1 MKRFTRRIFS
11 VLLVLALLFTLAP
24 ITLISA
30 SAEGEAGNTG
40 EKPSEPKPDTIT
52 LYVTK
57 VVTEAVTDPESG
69 EIITPAVTEEVK
81 EVIEDK
87 TKVQSGA
94 GWSWTPEVKEGE
106 TTTPGYLTLENFN
119 GTYIESDQSLDIK
132 LKGKNTITGKS
143 FEEALPAE
151 EGAEPKTVTT
161 VYGIRLKTGVLT
173 IDKTESSTEDVLTID
188 LGTVSNKAY
197 GVYLDAL
204 AVFSGV
210 SIRGGTVNISGTQV
224 SDENLCAFGVKLGR
238 INVTE
243 DSNLNV
249 TMSKTGQLKEND
261 KINVVTGRAYA
272 LVADTSGNI
281 NIDCS
286 DFPDATTL
294 VSLFTVERGFSG
306 TATLKAPSG
315 EGKENA
321 KIGGLDTFRPEAT
334 GTVTFVGKIEFV
346 SSIFTGN
353 NYLNNFEVTAPSE
366 YLFKS
371 SEGGDYVM
379 FNPVTGEAV
388 TATTISFADGEEK
401 DLALNPSATFDI
413 PEGKYGEAITPISL
427 ITAVKPGT
435 GNGSYTFTLK
445 EGSKLPSGL
454 SLSRS
459 GNITGKYTS
468 EYETGEATVAV
479 ISNGKIQELKVNYG
493 KVTVNNPVTEVKV
506 SAVEE
511 LPEKSDVGDE
521 ITFKAVV
528 NPDNADIKTVKWS
541 TTNDKVLELK
551 STSDKDNTATFEVIG
566 EGTVEVIATST
577 QGAVSSEPVE
587 ITAIDSGFYIILD
600 EETDTNYLTQ
610 FGEKYTGHEG
620 WIKLEGDDYYINNEG
635 ALLSGWQ
642 MIDGKWYYFYHDE
655 SDIMVTGWFEID
667 GSHYYFSQWGKMVT
681 GWEQINGNWY
691 YFNQWGKMVNGWNQI
706 NNRWYYFNQWGKM
719 VKGWA
724 QISNKWYYFNNNG
737 AMVKGWAAISGKW
750 YYFNNSGAMVTGW
763 ASVSGKWYYF
773 NNSGAMVTGWA
784 AISGKWYYF
793 NGSGAMVTGWQQI
806 GGKWYYFN
814 NSGVMLTGTQ
824 RINGRIYR
832 FNSSGAWIA

>member
-1 MKRFTRRIFS
+1 MKRFTRRFFS

-30 SAEGEAGNTG
+30 SAEGETGNTG

-57 VVTEAVTDPESG
+57 VVTEAVTDPETG
-69 EIITPAVTEEVK
+69 EIITPAVTEEVQ
-81 EVIEDK
+81 ETVTDK
-87 TKVQSGA
+87 SVEKSGT
-94 GWSWTPEVKEGE
+94 GWSWTPAVKDADGKVTAE
-106 TTTPGYLTLENFN
+106 GYLTLNGFN
-119 GTYIESDQSLDIK
+119 GTYIESDQSLNIK
-132 LKGKNTITGKS
+132 LKGENTITGKS
-143 FEEALPAE
+143 FEETMPAE

-161 VYGIRLKTGVLT
+161 VYGIRLKTGVLA

-210 SIRGGTVNISGTQV
+210 SIRGGTVNISGTQA

-294 VSLFTVERGFSG
+294 VSLFTVERGFLG

-366 YLFKS
+366 YVFKS

-401 DLALNPSATFDI
+401 DLELNPSATFDI

-435 GNGSYTFTLK
+435 GNGSYSFTLK

-459 GNITGKYTS
+459 GNITGKYNS
-468 EYETGEATVAV
+468 EYEAGEATVAV
-479 ISNGKIQELKVNYG
+479 ISNGKIQELKVGYG
-493 KVTVNNPVTEVKV
+493 MVTVNNPVTEVKV

-511 LPEKSDVGDE
+511 LPEKSEVGDE

-541 TTNDKVLELK
+541 TTNDEVLELK
-551 STSDKDNTATFEVIG
+551 SISDKDNTATFEVIG
-566 EGTVEVIATST
+566 EGTAKVIATST
-577 QGAVSSEPVE
+577 QGDVSSEPVE
-587 ITAIDSGFYIILD
+587 ITAIDSNIYIVFD
-600 EETDTNYLTQ
+600 EKTNTYYLER
-610 FGEKYTGHEG
+610 FHEKYTGYPG
-620 WIKLEGDDYYINNEG
+620 WTFLGGNWYYADNQG
-635 ALLSGWQ
+635 TLQSGWQ
-642 MIDGKWYYFYHDE
+642 IINGKWYFFDHHNRDVMVTGWRQINGKWYYMN
-655 SDIMVTGWFEID
+655 S
-667 GSHYYFSQWGKMVT
+667 S
-681 GWEQINGNWY
+681 
-691 YFNQWGKMVNGWNQI
+691 
-706 NNRWYYFNQWGKM
+706 
-719 VKGWA
+719 
-724 QISNKWYYFNNNG
+724 G
-737 AMVKGWAAISGKW
+737 AMVKGWAAVSGKWYYFNNSGAMVIGWAAISGKWYYLSSSGAMVKGWAAVSGKW

>member
-30 SAEGEAGNTG
+30 SAEGETGNTG

-57 VVTEAVTDPESG
+57 VVTEAVTDPETG
-69 EIITPAVTEEVK
+69 EIITPAVTEEVQ
-81 EVIEDK
+81 ETVTDK
-87 TKVQSGA
+87 SVEKSGT
-94 GWSWTPEVKEGE
+94 GWSWTPAVKDADGKVTAE
-106 TTTPGYLTLENFN
+106 GYLTLNGFN
-119 GTYIESDQSLDIK
+119 GTYIESDQSLNIN
-132 LKGKNTITGKS
+132 LKGENTITGKS

-238 INVTE
+238 INVNE

-566 EGTVEVIATST
+566 EGTAEVIATST

-600 EETDTNYLTQ
+600 EESDTNYLIQ

-620 WIKLEGDDYYINNEG
+620 WIELEGDYYYINNEG

-642 MIDGKWYYFYHDE
+642 KIDGKWYYFYHEE
-655 SDIMVTGWFEID
+655 SDIMVTGWA
-667 GSHYYFSQWGKMVT
+667 YV
-681 GWEQINGNWY
+681 NGNWY
-691 YFNQWGKMVNGWNQI
+691 YMSG
-706 NNRWYYFNQWGKM
+706 
-719 VKGWA
+719 
-724 QISNKWYYFNNNG
+724 SG
-737 AMVKGWAAISGKW
+737 AMVTGWAAISGKW

-763 ASVSGKWYYF
+763 AQISGKWYYLSS
-773 NNSGAMVTGWA
+773 SGAMVTGWA
-784 AISGKWYYF
+784 YVNGSWYYMSGSGAMVTGWAYINGSWYYMSGSGAMVTGWAQIGGKWYYF
-793 NGSGAMVTGWQQI
+793 NGSGAMLTGWQQI

-814 NSGVMLTGTQ
+814 GNGAMLTGTQ

>member
-30 SAEGEAGNTG
+30 SAEGETGNTG

-57 VVTEAVTDPESG
+57 VVTEAVTDPETG
-69 EIITPAVTEEVK
+69 EIITPAVTEEVQ
-81 EVIEDK
+81 ETVTDK
-87 TKVQSGA
+87 SVEKSGT
-94 GWSWTPEVKEGE
+94 GWSWTPAVKDADGKVTAE
-106 TTTPGYLTLENFN
+106 GYLTLNGFN
-119 GTYIESDQSLDIK
+119 GTYIESDQSLNIN
-132 LKGKNTITGKS
+132 LKGENTITGKS

-161 VYGIRLKTGVLT
+161 VYGIRVKTGTLT
-173 IDKTESSTEDVLTID
+173 IDKVNSSLTDILTID
-188 LGTVSNKAY
+188 LGIVSDTAY
-197 GVYLDAL
+197 GVYIDGLMFISR
-204 AVFSGV
+204 VE
-210 SIRGGTVNISGTQV
+210 INGGTVNVLGTQK
-224 SDENLCAFGVKLGR
+224 SDNGIYACGLNVGR
-238 INVTE
+238 LYVNN

-249 TMSKTGQLKEND
+249 KMIKTGQAAEKD
-261 KINVVTGRAYA
+261 KTNVLLGI
-272 LVADTSGNI
+272 GG
-281 NIDCS
+281 
-286 DFPDATTL
+286 
-294 VSLFTVERGFSG
+294 LFTVATSGTIDIDCTALPDGITVVQSIMAEHTFSG
-306 TATLKAPSG
+306 SMTIKAPSG
-315 EGKENA
+315 NGKENA
-321 KIGGLDTFRPEAT
+321 KIGVMSTFRSDTT
-334 GTVTFVGKIEFV
+334 GTVTFVGSVEFA
-346 SSIFTGN
+346 SDIFGQSD
-353 NYLNNFEVTAPSE
+353 YLNNFKVVAPTEYEFKKAESGNYRMFNPLTNEEVTAS
-366 YLFKS
+366 
-371 SEGGDYVM
+371 V
-379 FNPVTGEAV
+379 
-388 TATTISFADGEEK
+388 ISFDVGEEK
-401 DLALNPSATFDI
+401 DLELINSSFDI
-413 PEGKYGEAITPISL
+413 PEGKYGETITPINL
-427 ITAVKPGT
+427 KTAIKPGT
-435 GNGSYTFTLK
+435 GNGSYSFTIK
-445 EGSKLPSGL
+445 EGKLPDGL
-454 SLSRS
+454 SLTRS
-459 GNITGKYTS
+459 GTITGKYTA
-468 EYETGEATVAV
+468 ECGEGDVTIAV
-479 ISNGKIQELKVNYG
+479 ISGENVKDPPTIKIHYG
-493 KVTVNNPVTEVKV
+493 RVTVSNPVTSVTV
-506 SAVEE
+506 TPVDLPEE
-511 LPEKSDVGDE
+511 LDVGDE

-577 QGAVSSEPVE
+577 QGTVSSEPVE

-642 MIDGKWYYFYHDE
+642 KIDGKWYYFYHDE

-681 GWEQINGNWY
+681 GWTQINGNWY

-706 NNRWYYFNQWGKM
+706 NNKWYYFNQWGKM

-724 QISNKWYYFNNNG
+724 QISNKWYYFNASGAMLTGWQQIGGKWYYFNNSG

-750 YYFNNSGAMVTGW
+750 YYFNASGAML
-763 ASVSGKWYYF
+763 
-773 NNSGAMVTGWA
+773 
-784 AISGKWYYF
+784 
-793 NGSGAMVTGWQQI
+793 TGWQQI

-814 NSGVMLTGTQ
+814 GNGAMLTGTQ

>member
-30 SAEGEAGNTG
+30 SAEGETGNTG

-57 VVTEAVTDPESG
+57 VVTEAVTDPETG
-69 EIITPAVTEEVK
+69 EIITPAVTEEVQ
-81 EVIEDK
+81 ETVTDK
-87 TKVQSGA
+87 SVEKSGT
-94 GWSWTPEVKEGE
+94 GWSWTPAVKDADGKVTAE
-106 TTTPGYLTLENFN
+106 GYLTLNGFN
-119 GTYIESDQSLDIK
+119 GTYIESDQSLNIN
-132 LKGKNTITGKS
+132 LKGENTITGKS

-642 MIDGKWYYFYHDE
+642 KIDGKWYYFYHDE

-681 GWEQINGNWY
+681 GWTQINGNWY

-706 NNRWYYFNQWGKM
+706 NNKWYYFNQWGKM

-724 QISNKWYYFNNNG
+724 QISNKWYYFNASGAMLTGWQQIGGKWYYFNNSG

-750 YYFNNSGAMVTGW
+750 YYFNASGAML
-763 ASVSGKWYYF
+763 
-773 NNSGAMVTGWA
+773 
-784 AISGKWYYF
+784 
-793 NGSGAMVTGWQQI
+793 TGWQQI

-814 NSGVMLTGTQ
+814 SNGAMLTGTQ

>member
-143 FEEALPAE
+143 FEETMPAE

-173 IDKTESSTEDVLTID
+173 IDKTESSTEDVLTIN

-197 GVYLDAL
+197 AVYLDTIA
-204 AVFSGV
+204 FFYGV
-210 SIRGGTVNISGTQV
+210 SISGGTVNILGTQA

-261 KINVVTGRAYA
+261 KINVVIGRAYA

-306 TATLKAPSG
+306 TATVKAPFG

-366 YLFKS
+366 YVFKS

-388 TATTISFADGEEK
+388 TATTISFVDGEEK
-401 DLALNPSATFDI
+401 DLELNPSATFDI

-435 GNGSYTFTLK
+435 GNGSYSFTLK

-468 EYETGEATVAV
+468 EYEAGEATVAV
-479 ISNGKIQELKVNYG
+479 ISNGKIQELKVGYG

-511 LPEKSDVGDE
+511 LPEKSEVGRE

-541 TTNDKVLELK
+541 TTNDEVLELK
-551 STSDKDNTATFEVIG
+551 STSDKDNTATFKVIG
-566 EGTVEVIATST
+566 EGTAEVIATST

-587 ITAIDSGFYIILD
+587 ITAIDSNIYIVFD
-600 EETDTNYLTQ
+600 EKTNTYYLER
-610 FGEKYTGHEG
+610 FHERYTGYPG
-620 WIKLEGDDYYINNEG
+620 WTFLGGNWYYADNQG
-635 ALLSGWQ
+635 TLQSGWQ
-642 MIDGKWYYFYHDE
+642 IINGKWYFFDHHNRDVMVTGWRQINGKWYYMN
-655 SDIMVTGWFEID
+655 SSGA
-667 GSHYYFSQWGKMVT
+667 
-681 GWEQINGNWY
+681 
-691 YFNQWGKMVNGWNQI
+691 
-706 NNRWYYFNQWGKM
+706 M

-724 QISNKWYYFNNNG
+724 AVSGKWYYFNNSGAMVTGWAAISGKWYYLSSSG

>member
-57 VVTEAVTDPESG
+57 VVTDAVTDPETG
-69 EIITPAVTEEVK
+69 EIITPAVTEEVQ
-81 EVIEDK
+81 ETVTDK
-87 TKVQSGA
+87 SVEKSGD
-94 GWSWTPEVKEGE
+94 GWLWTPAVKDADGKVTAE
-106 TTTPGYLTLENFN
+106 GYLTLNGFN
-119 GTYIESDQSLDIK
+119 GTYIESDQSLNIK
-132 LKGKNTITGKS
+132 LKGENTITGKS
-143 FEEALPAE
+143 FEETMPAE

-173 IDKTESSTEDVLTID
+173 IDKTESSVEDVLTID

-197 GVYLDAL
+197 AVYLDTIAL
-204 AVFSGV
+204 FYGV
-210 SIRGGTVNISGTQV
+210 SISGGTVNILGTQA

-249 TMSKTGQLKEND
+249 TMTKTGQLKEND

-306 TATLKAPSG
+306 TATVKAPFG

-366 YLFKS
+366 YVFKS

-401 DLALNPSATFDI
+401 DLELNPSATFDI

-435 GNGSYTFTLK
+435 GNGSYSFTLK

-454 SLSRS
+454 SLSRT

-468 EYETGEATVAV
+468 EYEAGEATVAV
-479 ISNGKIQELKVNYG
+479 ISNGKIQELKVGYG

-511 LPEKSDVGDE
+511 LPEKSEVGDE

-541 TTNDKVLELK
+541 TTNDEVLELK
-551 STSDKDNTATFEVIG
+551 STSDKDNTATFKVIG

-587 ITAIDSGFYIILD
+587 ITAIDSAFYIILD

-620 WIKLEGDDYYINNEG
+620 WIKLEGDYYYIDNEG
-635 ALLSGWQ
+635 ALLGGWQ
-642 MIDGKWYYFYHDE
+642 QIDGKWYYFYHDE

-667 GSHYYFSQWGKMVT
+667 GSHYYFSQWGKMV
-681 GWEQINGNWY
+681 
-691 YFNQWGKMVNGWNQI
+691 NGWNQI

-719 VKGWA
+719 VKGWV

-763 ASVSGKWYYF
+763 A
-773 NNSGAMVTGWA
+773 

-793 NGSGAMVTGWQQI
+793 NASGAMLTGWQQI

-814 NSGVMLTGTQ
+814 GNGAMLTGTQ